1 MSLKIHRQIMQIAR
15 KDGLPMSLAAWSLL
29 QAMVDRANDSGN
41 SIHAAMTTISSVAH
55 LKRTAVFEAKS
66 ELVKLG
72 LILPSGKMRHRN
84 GYTVVYKIN
93 LDLLNKLE
101 SDPSVLRTSLSNE
114 PVRNTNPSAKRTDR
128 GSPNGRVP
136 VRQTDTKQSLK
147 QSSKQPE
154 VKAASAASSASNSK
168 PKSES
173 PQRGGIQQESVKP
186 KVKVPAKKKRLD
198 LMAQF
203 EIVKPIKSTFPVKPS
218 PVHAKKK
225 SIPAAPNASHTEP
238 TEFWQTW
245 THDLE
250 DAEGIIPA
258 DSIRRAIR
266 YHSDPECP
274 DQWYNQ
280 QGWSKRL
287 VKWNARRMVEALPF
301 EYDPD
306 RPKPVKINVLQ
317 KLKETSD
324 ANCKKCRGE
333 GMYTIYIGCSPHG
346 VPCEICHP
354 KLAARVAREKAA

>member
-41 SIHAAMTTISSVAH
+41 SIHAAMTTIGSVAH

-66 ELVKLG
+66 ELVELG
-72 LILPSGKMRHRN
+72 LILPSGKMKHRN
-84 GYTVVYKIN
+84 GYTGVYKIN

-101 SDPSVLRTSLSNE
+101 SDPSVLRTSLLNE
-114 PVRNTNPSAKRTDR
+114 PLRNTNPSAKRTDR

-147 QSSKQPE
+147 QSKKQSE
-154 VKAASAASSASNSK
+154 EKAASAASSASNSK
-168 PKSES
+168 SES
-173 PQRGGIQQESVKP
+173 PQRGDIQQESVKP
-186 KVKVPAKKKRLD
+186 KVKVPAKKKRFNA
-198 LMAQF
+198 MAQF
-203 EIVKPIKSTFPVKPS
+203 KIAKPYTSKFPVKPF
-218 PVHAKKK
+218 PVPAKKESVPDVPSERK
-225 SIPAAPNASHTEP
+225 
-238 TEFWQTW
+238 EFWQTW
-245 THDLE
+245 TDDLE

-287 VKWNARRMVEALPF
+287 VKSNARRMVDAVPF
-301 EYDPD
+301 DFDPD

-317 KLKETSD
+317 KLKEKSD
-324 ANCKKCRGE
+324 PNCKKCRGE
-333 GMYTIYIGCSPHG
+333 GMYTIYIGCSPKG

-354 KLAARVAREKAA
+354 KLAAWVARDKAA